1 VSKIS
6 FVLFLISVTGAS
18 DMNDGYTGNTGNT
31 VPVLTTSNFLEL
43 RHPGVYTIYNKTKNM
58 YYHGEIRSLLQR
70 FEKHFCALE
79 QKTHDNRPLQE
90 DYSRDPSYFEFLV
103 SYWGPDWD

>member
-1 VSKIS
+1 MSKIS
-6 FVLFLISVTGAS
+6 FVLSLISETGAS
-18 DMNDGYTGNTGNT
+18 DINDGNI

-58 YYHGEIRSLLQR
+58 YYHGESRSLLQR
-70 FEKHFCALE
+70 FEKHFCALG

-103 SYWGPDWD
+103 SDCRLGT